1 LILEIDLED
10 LPVWKDLSSRED
22 FWLIVCKARS
32 NYGEL
37 DRDSIQFCICEK
49 RYIYIY
55 IYIYI
60 TASYHDFI
68 GFVEEI
74 AYASSFVGF

>member
-10 LPVWKDLSSRED
+10 LPVWEDLSSLED

-32 NYGEL
+32 NSGEL
-37 DRDSIQFCICEK
+37 DRDSTQFCICEK
-49 RYIYIY
+49 R
-55 IYIYI
+55 YIYI

>member
-37 DRDSIQFCICEK
+37 DMDS
-49 RYIYIY
+49 
-55 IYIYI
+55 
-60 TASYHDFI
+60 T
-68 GFVEEI
+68 
-74 AYASSFVGF
+74 

>member
-10 LPVWKDLSSRED
+10 LLVWEDLSSLED

-32 NYGEL
+32 NSGEL
-37 DRDSIQFCICEK
+37 DRDSTQFCICEMH
-49 RYIYIY
+49 YIYIY

-60 TASYHDFI
+60 
-68 GFVEEI
+68 GFVMN
-74 AYASSFVGF
+74 YMKVFQ